1 MNKSYL
7 LCFFIFCSGCKK
19 QITPIDLK
27 LLNGYWNIDFVA
39 HKDQTFYPKGT
50 VKLLDYYNVEGLNGA
65 RKKVQPQFENKF
77 LITEDLNNF
86 KVIFKSDNCY
96 LSFETVWDQ
105 WQEKIVELST
115 NKLVLEHQDKRFHY
129 KRFLKK

>member
-7 LCFFIFCSGCKK
+7 LCFFIFCSGCKN
-19 QITPIDLK
+19 QITPSDLK
-27 LLNGYWNIDFVA
+27 LLNGYWNIDFIA
-39 HKDQTFYPKGT
+39 HKDETFYPKGT
-50 VKLLDYYNVEGLNGA
+50 VKLLDYYNIEGLNGI

-86 KVIFKSDNCY
+86 KVIFRSENCY

-115 NKLVLEHQDKRFHY
+115 NKLVLEHQDKIFHY
-129 KRFLKK
+129 RRFCIE